1 MFTELMPQL
10 SVKQEAK
17 QQLIKKMQE
26 QSADAQRS
34 AVTAPRSS
42 IVMFSPASEVAFERA
57 DLVDALLTS
66 RAALAE
72 PLYGAFARSA
82 PSSSPTKS
90 SARGPASSPTPQRPL
105 GPRTDGSSNARA
117 RKSVF
122 VAPTTTA
129 SYRSIKNSLDQR
141 LRQSEGATVPALWK
155 SANSIDGRESNPFH
169 PTPPPAASPAGKA
182 GRRSVATA
190 SSSPPASDSNAA
202 SAPASRPGSVRGNAR
217 FATWKMAERASIEQ
231 IDALKSVCFDFDSR
245 KESLGRSLTAM
256 IVDLEEQRESTLQRK
271 LIASQKLAFHSLAS
285 DLTVLRVDTDAE
297 QRRLLL
303 ERHRNYVWFER
314 LVRKSAR
321 ANRNMSSAEI
331 TLFLHLRDL
340 IESVEGLYIHPGVN
354 VNGAD
359 AMGAAAAASLD
370 GSSLLF
376 PKGDHARTQRSNIGG
391 ATAASSAPASL
402 FSHAALNLPAA
413 VVDWPRLE
421 RSMSRILSGISGDLV
436 SQKEIVEIISFLRS
450 DVVRVLFRI
459 LSFLF
464 RRSFSLLF
472 VWSTYRF
479 SPARFTHTHTHTHT
493 HT

>member
-42 IVMFSPASEVAFERA
+42 IVMFSPASEVAFERT

-105 GPRTDGSSNARA
+105 GPRTASHATSNARA

-122 VAPTTTA
+122 VAPITTA

-141 LRQSEGATVPALWK
+141 LRQSEGATAPALWK
-155 SANSIDGRESNPFH
+155 SANSIDGGESNPFQ
-169 PTPPPAASPAGKA
+169 PNPPPAASPAGKA
-182 GRRSVATA
+182 GRRSVAIA
-190 SSSPPASDSNAA
+190 CSPPASDSNAA
-202 SAPASRPGSVRGNAR
+202 SASASRPGSARGSAR

-271 LIASQKLAFHSLAS
+271 LIATQKLAFHSLAS
-285 DLTVLRVDTDAE
+285 DLTLLRVDTDAE
-297 QRRLLL
+297 QRRLLF

-354 VNGAD
+354 VNGTD
-359 AMGAAAAASLD
+359 AMSAAAAASLD
-370 GSSLLF
+370 SSSLLF

-391 ATAASSAPASL
+391 AAAAASAPASL

-421 RSMSRILSGISGDLV
+421 RSMSRILSAIPADLV

-450 DVVRVLFRI
+450 EVVRLLFY
-459 LSFLF
+459 FE
-464 RRSFSLLF
+464 SLLF
-472 VWSTYRF
+472 R
-479 SPARFTHTHTHTHT
+479 
-493 HT
+493 